1 MLFQFGSQK
10 IEVIVRKDAGTSSLG
25 ANEKSAD
32 QVTGQQIQ
40 STSGGSSI
48 TRATNRFMVVNMT
61 HGLSVAKQ
69 IGTGAINLAI
79 SQIGNESGDQA
90 LQQSVSRQMEIFQ
103 DTTNFASSVGMGIA
117 FGATGG
123 VPGMIMGGVFAALSS
138 GSSLLFKR
146 LGREREFNFK
156 EFKENNAIE
165 YQRARA
171 SISLT
176 TGRLR

>member
-1 MLFQFGSQK
+1 MN
-10 IEVIVRKDAGTSSLG
+10 I
-25 ANEKSAD
+25 
-32 QVTGQQIQ
+32 
-40 STSGGSSI
+40 
-48 TRATNRFMVVNMT
+48 T

-69 IGTGAINLAI
+69 IGTGAVNLAI
-79 SQIGNESGDQA
+79 SQIGNENGDQA

-138 GSSLLFKR
+138 GSSLLFKY